1 MNLELLQFGKEL
13 IQLCNKV
20 EELKLENNTLNN
32 CVITL
37 NEQKINLYNDLQLAE
52 QVLASN
58 VIEIEKLKDVIKA
71 IHAAG
76 GIAVL
81 AHPACCFT
89 LSLDRY
95 VKKLISYGLD
105 GMEVYYPY
113 KRHRKFIRFN
123 TAENVKKIA
132 EKYNL
137 IKTGGTD
144 EHTQTLNSNK
154 YFD

>member
-1 MNLELLQFGKEL
+1 MNFELLQFGKEL

-71 IHAAG
+71 ISQNAY
-76 GIAVL
+76 I
-81 AHPACCFT
+81 
-89 LSLDRY
+89 
-95 VKKLISYGLD
+95 
-105 GMEVYYPY
+105 
-113 KRHRKFIRFN
+113 
-123 TAENVKKIA
+123 KI
-132 EKYNL
+132 
-137 IKTGGTD
+137 
-144 EHTQTLNSNK
+144 
-154 YFD
+154 

>member
-20 EELKLENNTLNN
+20 EELKLENSTLNN

-71 IHAAG
+71 NSQNAYI
-76 GIAVL
+76 
-81 AHPACCFT
+81 
-89 LSLDRY
+89 
-95 VKKLISYGLD
+95 
-105 GMEVYYPY
+105 
-113 KRHRKFIRFN
+113 
-123 TAENVKKIA
+123 KI
-132 EKYNL
+132 
-137 IKTGGTD
+137 
-144 EHTQTLNSNK
+144 
-154 YFD
+154 

>member
-71 IHAAG
+71 ISQNAY
-76 GIAVL
+76 I
-81 AHPACCFT
+81 
-89 LSLDRY
+89 
-95 VKKLISYGLD
+95 
-105 GMEVYYPY
+105 
-113 KRHRKFIRFN
+113 
-123 TAENVKKIA
+123 KI
-132 EKYNL
+132 
-137 IKTGGTD
+137 
-144 EHTQTLNSNK
+144 
-154 YFD
+154 

>member
-71 IHAAG
+71 NSQNAYI
-76 GIAVL
+76 
-81 AHPACCFT
+81 
-89 LSLDRY
+89 
-95 VKKLISYGLD
+95 
-105 GMEVYYPY
+105 
-113 KRHRKFIRFN
+113 
-123 TAENVKKIA
+123 KI
-132 EKYNL
+132 
-137 IKTGGTD
+137 
-144 EHTQTLNSNK
+144 
-154 YFD
+154 